1 MADYEPINA
10 STTFLQIWAEFID
23 LNGVVVNSNLMNV
36 VLSINN
42 PCKNPAAIQTS
53 LNKVE
58 DTNVAQFNEDGTS
71 RTTDF
76 GPVFDPLYIQIQAGD
91 PITIY
96 CDLLDLYT

>member
-1 MADYEPINA
+1 
-10 STTFLQIWAEFID
+10 
-23 LNGVVVNSNLMNV
+23 MNV

-42 PCKNPAAIQTS
+42 PCKNPQAIQTN

-71 RTTDF
+71 RTSDF

-96 CDLLDLYT
+96 YDLLDLYTQNEPQIDCGPASISFYDLVEI